1 MRLRD
6 GLIQVLAS
14 LTNPLPLAGLA
25 PRGNR
30 TDCHMQLQGVGTG
43 VPLFPE
49 NFIAIAMVSPR
60 STGRIVVVLTRNTAV
75 NLVTLALGRPAPPDI
90 DVFHTF
96 DQGVLLRVAAMVAAD
111 FVAPEACQ
119 IEIRGLLD
127 TPAQL
132 RLFFAN
138 RPFSLWHVKASL
150 CMNGSTT
157 PCTIIGN
164 GAIEMPGT
172 PFFQPG
178 WTARADSDDT
188 LDIPAILR
196 VEIGRTTLGAAAL
209 EAMAPGDVITLDSLC
224 VPPCR
229 TPHAATEFEIKNEM
243 VLRSGYFT
251 WTASWLDTST
261 LQLKD
266 NSDMTGTSDDTLQIN
281 PPRTAPVEE
290 IDIPCTV
297 ELGELH
303 MTVKD
308 LSTLMPGQ
316 ILRLN
321 RPVSD
326 TVYLKAGNRLLC
338 KGQLV
343 TVADELAL
351 EITEIP

>member
-1 MRLRD
+1 
-6 GLIQVLAS
+6 
-14 LTNPLPLAGLA
+14 
-25 PRGNR
+25 
-30 TDCHMQLQGVGTG
+30 
-43 VPLFPE
+43 
-49 NFIAIAMVSPR
+49 MVSPR
-60 STGRIVVVLTRNTAV
+60 STGRIVVVLNRNTALD
-75 NLVTLALGRPAPPDI
+75 LVTLALGRPAPLDT
-90 DVFHTF
+90 DMFRTF
-96 DQGVLLRVAAMVAAD
+96 DQGVLLRVAAMAAAD
-111 FVAPEACQ
+111 FLAPEACQ

-138 RPFSLWHVKASL
+138 RPDSLWHVNASL
-150 CMNGSTT
+150 RMNGSAT
-157 PCTIIGN
+157 PCSVIGN
-164 GAIEMPGT
+164 GAIEISGT
-172 PFFQPG
+172 PFFQSG
-178 WTARADSDDT
+178 WTARADSDCAF
-188 LDIPAILR
+188 DIPAVLR
-196 VEIGRTTLGAAAL
+196 VVIGRTTLGATAL
-209 EAMAPGDVITLDSLC
+209 EAMAPGDVITLDSLR

-229 TPHAATEFEIKNEM
+229 APHAATEFEIKNEM
-243 VLRSGYFT
+243 VLQSGYFT

-266 NSDMTGTSDDTLQIN
+266 NSDMTGTSDDTLQIV

-290 IDIPCTV
+290 IDVPCTV

-308 LSTLMPGQ
+308 ISTLMPGQ

-338 KGQLV
+338 KGHLV